1 MNPWKSIIVHSKDK
15 RDVIYDLDENEKVF
29 PRSKLPRTRSIYKEL
44 NIFKLIDKSKVN
56 GEAQQTINSKKPFKY
71 ETFEIF
77 DRPTREGSNVTF
89 NNQSLNA
96 SETESSQNLNENN
109 NQVDLFEG
117 FDDFDSDTISQNMN
131 NLEEENW
138 LDISFLF

>member
-1 MNPWKSIIVHSKDK
+1 MNPWKSIIVHSKGK
-15 RDVIYDLDENEKVF
+15 KDVIYDLDENEKVF

-44 NIFKLIDKSKVN
+44 NIFKIIDKSKVN
-56 GEAQQTINSKKPFKY
+56 GEAQPTINSKKSFKY

-77 DRPTREGSNVTF
+77 DRPTREGSKIAF
-89 NNQSLNA
+89 HNQSLNA

>member
-1 MNPWKSIIVHSKDK
+1 MNPWKSIIVRSKGKKDS
-15 RDVIYDLDENEKVF
+15 IYDLDENEKVF

-56 GEAQQTINSKKPFKY
+56 EEAQQTINSKKSFKF

-77 DRPTREGSNVTF
+77 ARPTRECSKKTI

-109 NQVDLFEG
+109 NEIDLFEG
-117 FDDFDSDTISQNMN
+117 FDDFESDTISQNMN

-138 LDISFLF
+138 PDISFLF

>member
-1 MNPWKSIIVHSKDK
+1 MNPWKSIIVHSKGKKDN
-15 RDVIYDLDENEKVF
+15 IYDLDENEKVF

-56 GEAQQTINSKKPFKY
+56 EEAQQTINSKKSFKF

-77 DRPTREGSNVTF
+77 ARPTRECSKIAI

-109 NQVDLFEG
+109 NEIDLFEG
-117 FDDFDSDTISQNMN
+117 FDDFESDTISQNMN

-138 LDISFLF
+138 PDISFLF